1 MLSKPSWWLQTADW
15 AQWLNRFSIDG
26 HIPCAH
32 PGCERDATSVDHIVP
47 RTSEQWAK
55 DPLKAHEPS
64 NLQPMCIQHNSGKG
78 IRPDN
83 YWSQDF
89 YFDQPVDLMRLRAS
103 QSDFVYHP
111 LYQYREQ
118 LAGRLSQVNGKLN
131 CFLQCTG
138 AGKTLGKVMVP
149 FALNHGAL
157 AHFEDSGHKPSR
169 CDRLLIV
176 PITVDLRDQIA
187 LELGGR
193 PRHMCRSGQQPITS
207 QLVEFGITKSAPRV
221 KAIAGFDQL
230 ASAAHD
236 FDHDIFVICSQSL
249 WDSNN
254 NEDMK
259 RPVEAWV
266 KAFQAFPVIVFD
278 EFHRFTSKIH
288 DVVRK
293 AGHSLCFGMS
303 ASPMSGLGQLLEDT
317 TRITEYTYRDAALK
331 DNSMKSLGEAVDI
344 NPPPLHPTFED
355 IIEVIKTSE
364 VLNLDGSTSSG
375 TGNGNFAPM
384 LNVGRG
390 VVERL
395 KQTDDRRRDRQLIAG
410 FRQHLHS
417 EKVRKVVADLDY
429 CGHSVIG
436 VNSLDEAILLME
448 HLNAQFEKN
457 RDRFPV
463 EEGWTASVSHS
474 GRARRGKTPAIPA
487 VPLDENH
494 PWFRSL
500 KLRKDGNPAPY
511 IDENCSRILIVVDK
525 CKEGTNNSFCNV
537 IGWARPYQTDISA
550 IQRHG
555 RGARSFHV
563 LDEDGTL
570 HVPPQELD
578 TLHIV
583 THEAYGNGSDVF
595 EEAHAPLVRCLQFF
609 ADPHSYRTPDGKG
622 LKDIPSFR
630 SWLDNEVG
638 MDNTSE
644 EEEDET
650 LHGDDTAQIV
660 DYLALISSSG
670 GPIVDENLL
679 KHCKAENAKD
689 RRKRMII
696 NRADELFQKD
706 EERIRKVRNSLG
718 IDSRIEFGELLS
730 LAITE
735 KPDLRLQASKANPYM
750 LNMNGGEKLEEMAAA
765 LATVK
770 GRDHADQILTGYCV
784 ANAPVYRGKAYFE
797 NEPPKLVHASVLDRA
812 KEVTSILLRR
822 FPTQLRGRH
831 IELIRHATTGIRMK
845 LGLPKGGEPLEKGGK
860 YDLPALFVELGERR
874 HQRELMG
881 HVLRQVMTPEI
892 ERLLSVDDWNEENN
906 DNDF

>member
-1 MLSKPSWWLQTADW
+1 MLNKPSWWLQSANWND
-15 AQWLNRFSIDG
+15 WLNQFSVDG

-32 PGCERDATSVDHIVP
+32 PSCNRDATSVDHIIP
-47 RTSEQWAK
+47 RTSDHWAK
-55 DPLKAHEPS
+55 DPLRAHEPS
-64 NLQPMCIQHNSGKG
+64 NLQPMCREHNSEKG

-83 YWSQDF
+83 YWGQDF
-89 YFDQPVDLMRLRAS
+89 YFDQPVDLTKLRSS

-111 LYQYREQ
+111 LFQYREH
-118 LAGRLSQVNGKLN
+118 LAGRFSQVNGKLN

-138 AGKTLGKVMVP
+138 AGKTIGKAMVP

-157 AHFEDSGHKPSR
+157 AHFEDSGHRPSR

-176 PITVDLRDQIA
+176 PITIDLRDQIA

-193 PRHMCRSGQQPITS
+193 PRHMCRSGQQPIES
-207 QLVEFGITKSAPRV
+207 QLVEFGIVNNAPRV
-221 KAIAGFDQL
+221 KAIAGYDQL

-254 NEDMK
+254 SVDMK
-259 RPVEAWV
+259 RSVDEWV
-266 KAFQAFPVIVFD
+266 QAFSAFPVIIFD
-278 EFHRFTSKIH
+278 EFHRFTPKIRE
-288 DVVRK
+288 VISR
-293 AGHSLCFGMS
+293 ANYSLCFGMS
-303 ASPMSGLGQLLEDT
+303 ASPMSGLGKLLEDT

-331 DNSMKSLGEAVDI
+331 DNSMKSLGAAVDQ

-355 IIEVIKTSE
+355 IVSVIKTSE

-375 TGNGNFAPM
+375 VGHGNFAPM
-384 LNVGRG
+384 RSVGWA
-390 VVERL
+390 VVEQLR
-395 KQTDDRRRDRQLIAG
+395 QTDNRRRDLSKVAG
-410 FRQHLHS
+410 FRQHLRS
-417 EKVRKVVADLDY
+417 EKVCKVVADLDY
-429 CGHSVIG
+429 CGHAVIG
-436 VNSLDEAILLME
+436 AKSLHDAILLMD
-448 HLNAQFEKN
+448 HLNAEFEK
-457 RDRFPV
+457 DRSSFPASK
-463 EEGWTASVSHS
+463 GWTASVTHS
-474 GRARRGKTPAIPA
+474 GRPKRGKVPALPP

-500 KLRKDGNPAPY
+500 QLRKDGSPAPY
-511 IDENCSRILIVVDK
+511 VDKHCSRILIAVDK
-525 CKEGTNNSFCNV
+525 CKEGTNNNFCNV
-537 IGWARPYQTDISA
+537 IGWARPYQSDISA

-578 TLHIV
+578 TLFVI

-595 EEAHAPLVRCLQFF
+595 EEAHAPLIRCLRFF

-630 SWLDNEVG
+630 SWLENEVD
-638 MDNTSE
+638 MDGTPGEDE
-644 EEEDET
+644 EEI
-650 LHGDDTAQIV
+650 LHGDETSQIV
-660 DYLALISSSG
+660 DYVARISSTG
-670 GPIVDENLL
+670 GPIVERDLL

-689 RRKRMII
+689 RRKRLIL
-696 NRADELFQKD
+696 NRADELLQKD
-706 EERIRKVRNSLG
+706 EERISKTRRALG
-718 IDSRIEFGELLS
+718 IDSVIDRGELLS
-730 LAITE
+730 LAISE

-750 LNMNGGEKLEEMAAA
+750 LNMSGGEHLEEMQAA

-770 GRDHADQILTGYCV
+770 GEEYAEQVLTNYCV
-784 ANAPVYRGKAYFE
+784 TNAPVYRGKAYFAS
-797 NEPPKLVHASVLDRA
+797 EPPKLVHASVLDKA
-812 KEVTSILLRR
+812 NEITSILLRR

-831 IELIRHATTGIRMK
+831 VELLRHATTGIRMK
-845 LGLPKGGEPLEKGGK
+845 LGLSKNEPLEKGGK
-860 YDLPALFVELGERR
+860 YDVSALFVELGERR

-881 HVLRQVMTPEI
+881 HVLRQVMTPEL
-892 ERLLSVDDWNEENN
+892 EQVLSIDNQGEEAN